1 MGETCPLCASIT
13 TRPLLA
19 SNEHAVAFFDTFPV
33 SRGHALVVTRRHAA
47 AAHLV
52 RLNGALR
59 PLFRRAWALMVA
71 GMNQLPQAEL
81 ELFLFGADR
90 VPLDAVRP
98 PLLDLQGGRCFYCGD
113 VIRAHAEVD
122 HFVPWSRYVDDG
134 LDNLVVAHSRCN
146 NSKRDFLAAAEHVE
160 RWTARTR
167 EQAGNLSTIAR
178 FLDWP
183 RDDERT
189 LAVARGVYLRL
200 PTSVR
205 LWSGPGQF
213 VPCDP
218 ARIRTALA

>member
-1 MGETCPLCASIT
+1 
-13 TRPLLA
+13 
-19 SNEHAVAFFDTFPV
+19 
-33 SRGHALVVTRRHAA
+33 
-47 AAHLV
+47 
-52 RLNGALR
+52 
-59 PLFRRAWALMVA
+59 
-71 GMNQLPQAEL
+71 MNQLPQAEL

-98 PLLDLQGGRCFYCGD
+98 RLLDLQDGRCFYCGN
-113 VIRAHAEVD
+113 VIRTHAEVD

-146 NSKRDFLAAAEHVE
+146 NSKRDFLAAPEHVE
-160 RWTARTR
+160 RWALRTR
-167 EQAGNLSTIAR
+167 EQAGDLGTIAR
-178 FLDWP
+178 SLEWP

-218 ARIRTALA
+218 VRIRSALT